1 MASATDSPTLT
12 QENRPIGLVATSLG
26 KDKLL
31 LEQFSMSEGLSR
43 PFRLMVTCLAAPD
56 YTLPFE
62 KLLGQKV
69 TVRLDV
75 PGGGETR
82 YFNGVVYKITEGA
95 KVHSP
100 DTGKFLM
107 RYWLE
112 VMPSFTSLRSQVQ
125 SRIFQHQNVPDI
137 LKKVLTGLTTKFE
150 LQGTFQPRDYCV
162 QYHESDFQ
170 FASRLMEEEGIFY
183 FFKHTDSD
191 HTMVVGNEPS
201 SFSYI
206 SGKHTV
212 DFNDFRG
219 LRDVRLHEDRITRW
233 QKSQEMKAGK
243 YRLWDHTFEMPDKN
257 LEATKTIMA
266 TASAGTISHHLKVGG
281 NDQWE
286 LYEFPGGYA
295 GRFDGID
302 KGGSPQPSEL
312 SKIEQDNT
320 RTVDIRMQ
328 QVAAGTLTIDGESN
342 VRRLDAGLKFDL
354 AKHFNADG
362 TYVLSDVEHVAT
374 MEGTY
379 TSNES
384 VPLRY
389 KNTFRCIPSAIPFRP
404 QRVTSKPTI
413 NGTQTAM
420 VVGPTGADIS
430 TDKYGRVKV
439 QFFWDREGKKSL
451 DSSCWV
457 RVAQAWA
464 SKSFGAFFLPRV
476 GDEVIV
482 DFLEGDPDQPII
494 VGCVYNADHMP
505 AYTLPDNKTRNY
517 VKTRSTEKGAAENFN
532 ELRFEDK
539 KDSEEIYFHA
549 EKDFNRVVENN
560 DTLKVGFDK
569 KDKGD
574 QTIDIYNNRT
584 TTLEEGNESLT
595 VKKGTRTV
603 TVQKDD
609 THEVK
614 DGSRSVTVQNNDTH
628 KVKQG
633 NLSVTVDM
641 GDASYKI
648 SEGKCMIEAMTSI
661 ELKVGSTSNKLT
673 PTGVTIQSTMIKL
686 EASGMVQNK
695 GNFVKLNGSAMVDV
709 QGGLV
714 KIN

>member
-1 MASATDSPTLT
+1 MATDTETIS
-12 QENRPIGLVATSLG
+12 QDNRPIGVKAASLD

-31 LEQFSMSEGLSR
+31 VEQISVSEGLSR
-43 PFRLMVTCLAAPD
+43 PFRISLVCLGAPD
-56 YTLPFE
+56 YAVPFE
-62 KLLGQKV
+62 KVLGQSV

-75 PGGGETR
+75 PGGGDPR
-82 YFNGVVYKITEGA
+82 YFHGIVYKLTEGS
-95 KVHSP
+95 KVHSA
-100 DTGKFLM
+100 DTGKFFT
-107 RYWLE
+107 RYWLDA
-112 VMPSFTSLRSQVQ
+112 MPSFVSLRSSVQ
-125 SRIFQHQNVPDI
+125 SRIFQHESVPDI
-137 LKKVLTGLTTKFE
+137 LKKVLKGLTTKFE
-150 LQGTFQPRDYCV
+150 LQGTFEPRDYCV
-162 QYHESDFQ
+162 QYHESDYQ

-183 FFKHTDSD
+183 FFKHTDSG
-191 HTMVVGNEPS
+191 HTMVIANAPT
-201 SFSYI
+201 SFSDI
-206 SGKHTV
+206 AGSSTV
-212 DFNDFRG
+212 VFNDFKG
-219 LRDVRLHEDRITRW
+219 LRDVRLHEDRVVRW
-233 QKSQEMKAGK
+233 QKSQEMRSGK
-243 YRLWDHTFEMPDKN
+243 YKLWDHTFEMPDKN
-257 LEATKTIMA
+257 LEATKPIMD
-266 TASAGTISHHLKVGG
+266 TAAAGTVTHHLKVGG

-286 LYEFPGGYA
+286 IYEFPGGYA

-302 KGGSPQPSEL
+302 KGGSPQASEL
-312 SKIEQDNT
+312 SKIEQDNK
-320 RTVDIRMQ
+320 RTVGIRMQ
-328 QVAAGTLTIDGESN
+328 QVAANSLVADGEGN
-342 VRRLDAGLKFDL
+342 VRQFTAGGKFTL
-354 AKHFNADG
+354 SQHFNANG
-362 TYVLSDVEHVAT
+362 SYVLTDVEHVAS

-384 VPLRY
+384 VTLRY
-389 KNTFRCIPSAIPFRP
+389 KNSFRCIPAAIPYRP
-404 QRVTSKPTI
+404 QQGTGKPTI
-413 NGTQTAM
+413 NGTQTAV
-420 VVGPTGADIS
+420 VVGPAGSEIS

-439 QFFWDREGKKSL
+439 QFFWDRDGKKNL

-517 VKTRSTEKGAAENFN
+517 VKTRSTEKGADENFN

-539 KDSEEIYFHA
+539 KGSEEIYFHA

-584 TTLEEGNESLT
+584 TSLDQGNETLT

-609 THEVK
+609 SHEVK
-614 DGSRSVTVQNNDTH
+614 DGARTVTVQKDDTH
-628 KVKQG
+628 TVKQG
-633 NLSVTVDM
+633 NLSVTVNM
-641 GDASYKI
+641 GNASYTI
-648 SEGKCMIEAMTSI
+648 SQGKCTIEAMQSI
-661 ELKVGSTSNKLT
+661 ELKVGSTSVKLT

-686 EASGMVQNK
+686 EASGMLQNK
-695 GNFVKLNGSAMVDV
+695 GNMIKVAAGAMLDM

>member
-1 MASATDSPTLT
+1 MATETAALT
-12 QENRPIGLVATSLG
+12 QDNRPIGLIASSLG

-31 LEQFSMSEGLSR
+31 IEQFSMSEGLSR
-43 PFRLMVTCLAAPD
+43 PFRLSVACLAAPD

-62 KLLGQKV
+62 KLLGQSA

-82 YFNGVVYKITEGA
+82 YFNGIVYKITEGS

-107 RYWLE
+107 RYWAE
-112 VMPSFTSLRSQVQ
+112 VMPSFVSLRSRVQ
-125 SRIFQHQNVPDI
+125 SRIFQHLSVPDI
-137 LKKVLTGLTTKFE
+137 LKKVLTGLSVKWE
-150 LQGTFQPRDYCV
+150 LKGTFQPRDYCV

-191 HTMVVGNEPS
+191 HTMVVANDPS
-201 SFSYI
+201 SFALLP
-206 SGKHTV
+206 GKSKV
-212 DFNDFRG
+212 VFNDFKG
-219 LRDVRLHEDRITRW
+219 LRDVRLHEDRVTRW
-233 QKSQEMKAGK
+233 QKSQEMRSGK
-243 YRLWDHTFEMPDKN
+243 YRLWDHSFEMPDKN
-257 LEATKTIMA
+257 LEATETIMETA
-266 TASAGTISHHLKVGG
+266 TAGTISHHLKVGG

-286 LYEFPGGYA
+286 IYEFPGGYA
-295 GRFDGID
+295 QRFDGID
-302 KGGSPQPSEL
+302 KGGSPQAAEL
-312 SKIEQDNT
+312 SKIEQDNK
-320 RTVDIRMQ
+320 RTAGIRMK
-328 QVAAGTLTIDGESN
+328 QVAANALTLDGDGN
-342 VRRLDAGLKFDL
+342 VRRFIPGFKFELD
-354 AKHFNADG
+354 KHFNANG
-362 TYVLSDVEHVAT
+362 TYVLTDVEHVAT

-389 KNTFRCIPSAIPFRP
+389 KNTFRCIPAAVPFEP
-404 QRVTSKPTI
+404 QRVTPKPTI
-413 NGTQTAM
+413 NGTQTAV
-420 VVGPTGADIS
+420 VVGPAGGEIS

-439 QFFWDREGKKSL
+439 QFFWDREGKKNL

-482 DFLEGDPDQPII
+482 AFLEGDPDQPIV
-494 VGCVYNADHMP
+494 VGCVYNANNMP

-517 VKTRSTEKGAAENFN
+517 VKTRSSEKGTADNFN

-539 KDSEEIYFHA
+539 KDSEEVYFHA

-574 QTIDIYNNRT
+574 QTIEIYNDRT
-584 TTLEEGNESLT
+584 ASLAEGNESLT

-614 DGSRSVTVQNNDTH
+614 DGSRIVTVQKDDTH
-628 KVKQG
+628 TVKQG
-633 NLSVTVDM
+633 DLSVTVNM
-641 GDASYKI
+641 GNASYKI
-648 SEGKCMIEAMTSI
+648 SQGKCTVEAMQSI
-661 ELKVGSTSNKLT
+661 ELKVGATTIKLT

-686 EASGMVQNK
+686 QADGMLQNMGGMVKVAADAMLDMK
-695 GNFVKLNGSAMVDV
+695 GGI
-709 QGGLV
+709 V

>member
-1 MASATDSPTLT
+1 MSTGAATLT
-12 QENRPIGLVATSLG
+12 QDNRPIGVTASSLG

-31 LEQFSMSEGLSR
+31 LEQFSVSEGLSR
-43 PFRLMVTCLAAPD
+43 PFRISLSLLGAPD
-56 YTLPFE
+56 YTLAFE
-62 KLLGQKV
+62 KLLGQSV

-82 YFNGVVYKITEGA
+82 YFNGVVYKLTEGS

-100 DTGKFLM
+100 DTGKFLT
-107 RYWLE
+107 RYWAE
-112 VMPSFTSLRSQVQ
+112 VMPSFVKLRSQVR
-125 SRIFQHQNVPDI
+125 SRIFQHLSVPDI
-137 LKKVLTGLTTKFE
+137 LKKVLTGINVKWEIKAAFE
-150 LQGTFQPRDYCV
+150 PRDYCV

-191 HTMVVGNEPS
+191 HTMVVADDAG
-201 SFSYI
+201 SFANI
-206 SGKHTV
+206 PGKSAKIV
-212 DFNDFRG
+212 FNDFKG
-219 LRDVRLHEDRITRW
+219 LRDATLHEDRVVRW
-233 QKSQEMKAGK
+233 QKSQEMKSGK
-243 YRLWDHTFEMPDKN
+243 YRLWDHCFELPAKN
-257 LEATKTIMA
+257 LEATEPILA
-266 TASAGTISHHLKVGG
+266 TAAVGTVTHHLKVGG

-286 LYEFPGGYA
+286 IYDFPGDYA

-320 RTVDIRMQ
+320 RTVKIRME
-328 QVAAGTLTIDGESN
+328 QVAANGLMIDGEGN
-342 VRRLDAGLKFDL
+342 VRRFIAGYKFQLD
-354 AKHFNADG
+354 KHFNANG
-362 TYVLSDVEHVAT
+362 TYVLTDVDHVAS

-389 KNTFRCIPSAIPFRP
+389 KNTFRCIPTAVPFRP
-404 QRVTSKPTI
+404 QQVTPKPTI
-413 NGTQTAM
+413 GGTQTAV
-420 VVGPTGADIS
+420 VVGPAGGEIS

-439 QFFWDREGKKSL
+439 QFFWDREGKKDL

-464 SKSFGAFFLPRV
+464 GKSFGAFFLPRV

-482 DFLEGDPDQPII
+482 AFLEGDPDQPII

-517 VKTRSTEKGAAENFN
+517 VKTRSTEKGTAENFN

-539 KDSEEIYFHA
+539 KDSEEVYFHA

-574 QTIDIYNNRT
+574 QTIDVYNDRT
-584 TTLEEGNESLT
+584 ATLDQGNETLT
-595 VKKGTRTV
+595 VKKGTRTT

-614 DGSRSVTVQNNDTH
+614 DGARIVTVQKDDTH
-628 KVKQG
+628 TVKQG
-633 NLSVTVDM
+633 DLSVTVNM
-641 GDASYKI
+641 GNASYTI
-648 SEGKCMIEAMTSI
+648 SQGKCTIEAMQSI
-661 ELKVGSTSNKLT
+661 ELKVGATSIKLT

-686 EASGMVQNK
+686 QADGMLQSK
-695 GNFVKLNGSAMVDV
+695 GGFIKVAADAMLDMK
-709 QGGLV
+709 GGMV

>member
-1 MASATDSPTLT
+1 MSTDTETLT
-12 QENRPIGLVATSLG
+12 QDNRPIGVSTSLG

-31 LEQFSMSEGLSR
+31 LEQMSISEGLSR
-43 PFRLMVTCLAAPD
+43 PFRMSLTCLAAPD
-56 YTLPFE
+56 YVVPFE
-62 KLLGQKV
+62 NVLGQAV

-75 PGGGETR
+75 PGGGDTR
-82 YFNGVVYKITEGA
+82 YFHGMVYKLTEGS

-100 DTGKFLM
+100 DTGKFLT
-107 RYWLE
+107 RYWIDA
-112 VMPSFTSLRSQVQ
+112 MPSWVSLRSKVQ
-125 SRIFQHQNVPDI
+125 SRIFQHLSVPDI
-137 LKKVLTGLTTKFE
+137 LKKVIAGFQVKWE
-150 LQGTFQPRDYCV
+150 IQGTFEPRDYCV
-162 QYHESDFQ
+162 QYDESDFQ

-183 FFKHTDSD
+183 FFTHTDSG
-191 HTMVVGNEPS
+191 HTMVVANAPS
-201 SFSYI
+201 SFAAIKGS
-206 SGKHTV
+206 SNV
-212 DFNDFRG
+212 VFNDFKG
-219 LRDVRLHEDRITRW
+219 LRDAKLHEDRVVRW
-233 QKSQEMKAGK
+233 QKSQEMRTGK
-243 YRLWDHTFEMPDKN
+243 YKMWDHTFEMPDKN
-257 LEATKTIMA
+257 LEATKTIID
-266 TASAGTISHHLKVGG
+266 SVSSGTVNHHLKVGG

-286 LYEFPGGYA
+286 IYEFPGGYA

-302 KGGSPQPSEL
+302 KGGSPQAAEL
-312 SKIEQDNT
+312 SKIEQDNK

-328 QVAAGTLTIDGESN
+328 QVASGSLAIDGEGN
-342 VRRLDAGLKFDL
+342 VRRFAAGSKFDL
-354 AKHFNADG
+354 SQHFNANG
-362 TYVLSDVEHVAT
+362 NYVLTDVDHVAS

-384 VPLRY
+384 ITLRY
-389 KNTFRCIPSAIPFRP
+389 KNTFRCMPTALPYRP
-404 QRVTSKPTI
+404 QRVTGKPTI
-413 NGTQTAM
+413 GGTQTAV
-420 VVGPTGADIS
+420 VVGPAGAEIS

-439 QFFWDREGKKSL
+439 QFFWDRDGKKNL

-482 DFLEGDPDQPII
+482 AFLEGDPDQPII

-517 VKTRSTEKGAAENFN
+517 VKTRSSEKGTDANFN

-574 QTIDIYNNRT
+574 QTIEIYNNRT
-584 TTLEEGNESLT
+584 ASLEEGNESLT

-614 DGSRSVTVQNNDTH
+614 DGARTVTVQKDDTH

-641 GDASYKI
+641 GNASYKI
-648 SEGKCMIEAMTSI
+648 SQGKCTVEAMQSI
-661 ELKVGSTSNKLT
+661 ELKVGSTTIKLT
-673 PTGVTIQSTMIKL
+673 PTGVTIQATMIKL
-686 EASGMVQNK
+686 QASGMLQTLGPMIKVAAD
-695 GNFVKLNGSAMVDV
+695 AMLDMK
-709 QGGLV
+709 GGLV